1 MASKQGEDYK
11 NVENLK
17 NNDEYNNVVEE
28 SWGPDLEVLGGL
40 GVNPSGTWMS
50 LNMDQVF
57 MYTPTGKAQ
66 KGEFTSC
73 ETYQSPFTSSLT
85 N

>member
-11 NVENLK
+11 NAINLK
-17 NNDEYNNVVEE
+17 KNGEYNNVAEE
-28 SWGPDLEVLGGL
+28 SRGPDLEVRGGL
-40 GVNPSGTWMS
+40 GANPSGTWVI

-57 MYTPTGKAQ
+57 MYPPTGKGQ

-73 ETYQSPFTSSLT
+73 ETYQSPFTS
-85 N
+85 